1 MKYLISHDTQFVNL
15 HQSEEWGVNCILSID
30 HVLKSDFSNLPQD
43 KDSLVFFVPTV
54 LDTRN
59 SLSYTGADL
68 ALRIMMHYLR
78 IGRTDVDIVVLGN
91 EAELN
96 FALHY
101 NYPNLLKIP
110 GFHYARFNK
119 KTVAQYQLPKRDL
132 KDADEYKFYLDNLGL
147 KIPSSFKSTHSL
159 TNEWCLFKWNSFM
172 GYKEN
177 TSALDGHLY
186 FDYLIT
192 LERLSRVKNKGAS
205 ENLQERIHKL
215 PCMRILLIDDNKG
228 WHDFFRKMLQD
239 SHDVTLHCL
248 GENFNKLEFADIGR
262 QIVDT
267 ITEFDP
273 HVIIL
278 DFRLMEDKDAEIKD
292 NMKHISGYKILAE
305 MLKGTYNRPMKS
317 FGRQVIIF
325 TATSRIENILM
336 LRDANADGFIL
347 KEKPEKYNG
356 KEFTKNVISKMVSA
370 LDNASERANFLI
382 PLNEELNTLSDIIIS
397 LGDPT
402 SDLGVTIDTVCKCVR
417 QLTQNNVINEDILKV
432 VYLNLYFIL
441 ESLNGFK
448 PNNLDYF
455 VKSEGAGL
463 RLDLWDDMREIRNS
477 IAHGDSIIEKGSFK
491 DKYLSKEILLDWT
504 NNLAT
509 FIVEFVKRHLDNTK
523 HSR

>member
-1 MKYLISHDTQFVNL
+1 MKYLISHDTKVVNL
-15 HQSEEWGVNCILSID
+15 NQSKEWGVDCILSID
-30 HVLKSDFSNLPQD
+30 HILESDLSNLPQD
-43 KDSLVFFVPTV
+43 NDSLVFFVPTV
-54 LDTRN
+54 LDPRN
-59 SLSYTGADL
+59 SLSYAGADL

-78 IGRTDVDIVVLGN
+78 IGRTDIDIVLLGN

-110 GFHYARFNK
+110 SFHYVRFNK
-119 KTVAQYQLPKRDL
+119 KTVAQYQLPKRNL
-132 KDADEYKFYLDNLGL
+132 KDTDEYKFYLGNLGL

-205 ENLQERIHKL
+205 ENLQDRLHKL

-239 SHDVTLHCL
+239 SHDVTLRCL
-248 GENFNKLEFADIGR
+248 GENFNKLEFTDIRR
-262 QIVDT
+262 QIADT
-267 ITEFDP
+267 VTEFDP
-273 HVIIL
+273 HIIIL
-278 DFRLMEDKDAEIKD
+278 DFRLMEDKDAEVKD

-305 MLKGTYNRPMKS
+305 TLKGTYNKPLKS
-317 FGRQVIIF
+317 FGRQVLIF

-356 KEFTKNVISKMVSA
+356 KEFTKSVISKMVSSLVSA
-370 LDNASERANFLI
+370 GERANFLI
-382 PLNEELNTLSDIIIS
+382 PLNKELDTLTDIINTL
-397 LGDPT
+397 GVPT
-402 SDLGVTIDTVCKCVR
+402 SDLGVTVDTVCKCVR

-432 VYLNLYFIL
+432 VYLNLFSIL
-441 ESLNGFK
+441 EFLNRH
-448 PNNLDYF
+448 NSYNLDYYI
-455 VKSEGAGL
+455 KSEGAGL
-463 RLDLWDDMREIRNS
+463 RLDLWVDMREIRNS
-477 IAHGDSIIEKGSFK
+477 IAHGDSIIKKGSFK
-491 DKYLSKEILLDWT
+491 DKYLSKEILLNWT
-504 NNLAT
+504 INLAT
-509 FIVEFVKRHLDNTK
+509 FIVEFVKRYLDNAK
-523 HSR
+523 QSR